1 MNRLTTALAALL
13 LLPAAAQAADAKHA
27 AAATRAVSTPLVRDI
42 TWEAHGDSAFPV
54 PATEPGQ
61 KHELLKV
68 IGPATARVLVIDN
81 PGLAHHTYAIV
92 GRVKYENIKG
102 TAYLEMWNT
111 FPDGGAF
118 FSRTL
123 SRGGPMGSLNGSSDW
138 RPFLL
143 PFYGTPGKLPSRLE
157 VNVVLPEGGVV
168 YLEPAQLVQNLQ
180 EGTGLPKGHTLPP
193 AAGGAAGFMNAWWG
207 DRGGGWFGAIAG
219 STLGTLG
226 AVIGVLAGRGKAR
239 QTVFALLV
247 AMCAIGGVSLILG
260 IVAVAIGQPH
270 AVYYPLLLCGAVAT
284 VLPLVQLPA
293 LRRRYE
299 ALELRRMSALD
310 AAA

>member
-1 MNRLTTALAALL
+1 ML
-13 LLPAAAQAADAKHA
+13 LLPSAAQAADGKHT
-27 AAATRAVSTPLVRDI
+27 AATTQAASTPVVQDI
-42 TWEAHGDSAFPV
+42 TWEQHGDSAALL

-68 IGPATARVLVIDN
+68 TGPATVRVLVIDD
-81 PGLAHHTYAIV
+81 PGLTHHTYAIV
-92 GRVKYENIKG
+92 GRVKYENVKG

-123 SRGGPMGSLNGSSDW
+123 SSGGPMGSLNGSSDW

-143 PFYGTPGKLPSRLE
+143 PFYSKPGKLPSRLE

-180 EGTGLPKGHTLPP
+180 EGTGLPRGHALPP
-193 AAGGAAGFMNAWWG
+193 AAGSGGAFMNPWW
-207 DRGGGWFGAIAG
+207 DNRGGGWFGAIVG
-219 STLGTLG
+219 STLGILG
-226 AVIGVLAGRGKAR
+226 AVIGLLAGRGKAR
-239 QTVFALLV
+239 QTVFALLIAV
-247 AMCAIGGVSLILG
+247 CAIGGVSLILG
-260 IVAVAIGQPH
+260 IVAVSIGQPYT
-270 AVYYPLLLCGAVAT
+270 VYYPLLLCGALAT

-293 LRRRYE
+293 VRRRYE

-310 AAA
+310 AAS